1 MPKRLYIFF
10 TMLVVFGG
18 AAMFLMTIT
27 ESLWGFSDT
36 QVPVPAL
43 EVVAPSRD
51 VEPGDHPVR
60 LRVPALDIDARVQEV
75 GVTASGNMAT
85 PSNFTDVGWYK
96 YGTPPGFRGS
106 AVIAGHVDNGLALP
120 GVFKRLN
127 ELAVGDHLYVK
138 TQDGSEALFRVVE
151 IQTYPYTHVPR
162 DVLFARTD
170 TARLNL
176 ITCEGAWVS
185 GERTYDLR
193 LVVYTELVSAE

>member
-27 ESLWGFSDT
+27 ENLWGVSDT
-36 QVPVPAL
+36 QIPIPPEA
-43 EVVAPSRD
+43 VAVDRD
-51 VEPGDHPVR
+51 VELGDHPVR
-60 LRVPALDIDARVQEV
+60 LRVPVLGIDAHVQEV
-75 GVTASGNMAT
+75 GVTSSGNMAT
-85 PSNFTDVGWYK
+85 PNNFTDVGWYK
-96 YGTPPGFRGS
+96 YGTPPGFHGS
-106 AVIAGHVDNGLALP
+106 AVLAGHVDNGLALP

-127 ELAVGDHLYVK
+127 ELAVGDDLYVE

-176 ITCEGAWVS
+176 VTCEGTWVS
-185 GERTYDLR
+185 GERTYDQR
-193 LVVYTELVSAE
+193 LVVYTELIE